1 MVIEEFGD
9 ERVSKLSGGLLG
21 VGLGEMEAQMLKE
34 SREQRWCLI
43 YLELWTRKSLTSVNS
58 RLNRA
63 EKIVALASRFIA
75 NPAQRRIV
83 NRTIKFVLDVSSR
96 YVSIKYSQWIK
107 RTDDSIALY
116 VFRRNS
122 LKAPFQTA

>member
-21 VGLGEMEAQMLKE
+21 VGLGEMEAQTLKE

-58 RLNRA
+58 GLNRA
-63 EKIVALASRFIA
+63 EK
-75 NPAQRRIV
+75 
-83 NRTIKFVLDVSSR
+83 SSR
-96 YVSIKYSQWIK
+96 LPAASSRSLRK
-107 RTDDSIALY
+107 DGFSIARSSSFLTY
-116 VFRRNS
+116 LV
-122 LKAPFQTA
+122 AM